1 MILMFIAMQK
11 PVYFSHTCRG
21 ITYYILVI
29 FIDKG
34 TPNMSISI
42 VILAAGKGSRM
53 KSTTPKVLH
62 EISGKSMLFHAIDA
76 GQKISDDITVVLYH
90 QAPRVQKAIESNY
103 QNINFHLQDAEQF
116 PGTGGAMKGVK
127 TKYEKTLILNGDMP
141 LITQD
146 SLLAL
151 TGGNADINMSVIKL
165 DNPHGYGR
173 VLISNEKVQ
182 EIVEQKDCNEAQL
195 TTKTVNAGIYCVK
208 TELLNRYIPL
218 LSNENAQKEY
228 YLTDIVKMAVDENKT
243 VSPIY
248 VQEEEFKG
256 VNSKL
261 DLADAEIIMQNRIKK
276 ELMEQGVSMRF
287 PHSIYI
293 DCRATFE
300 GECILENGVTI
311 LGASKLINAHIK
323 TNSVIE
329 ESIIEDSDVGPMG
342 RVRPLTHLKNTHIG
356 NFVEVKKST
365 LTGVKAGHLAYIGDA
380 SIDEG
385 SNIGAGVITC
395 NYDGKAKYKTT
406 IGKNVF
412 VGSDSQLV
420 APVTIED
427 DVIVA
432 AGTTLTKNVTKGSLA
447 ITRSALKI
455 LPDFF
460 YKFFGK

>member
-1 MILMFIAMQK
+1 
-11 PVYFSHTCRG
+11 
-21 ITYYILVI
+21 
-29 FIDKG
+29 
-34 TPNMSISI
+34 MSISI

-62 EISGKSMLFHAIDA
+62 TISGKSMLSHAIDA
-76 GQKISDDITVVLYH
+76 GLELSDDITVVLAH
-90 QAPRVQKAIESNY
+90 QATRVQESIEAEY
-103 QNINFHLQDAEQF
+103 QNINFHMQDAEQF
-116 PGTGGAMKGVK
+116 PGTGGAMKGIT

-141 LITQD
+141 LITKD

-151 TGGNADINMSVIKL
+151 TGGDADINMSVIKL
-165 DNPHGYGR
+165 DNPDGYGR
-173 VLISNEKVQ
+173 VIIDDEKVQ

-195 TTKTVNAGIYCVK
+195 TTKTVNAGIYCVN

-228 YLTDIVKMAVDENKT
+228 YITDIIKMAVDENRT
-243 VSPIY
+243 VTPIY
-248 VQEEEFKG
+248 VEEEEFKG
-256 VNSKL
+256 VNSKF
-261 DLADAEIIMQNRIKK
+261 DLATAEIIMQNRIKK
-276 ELMEQGVSMRF
+276 ELMAQGVTMRF
-287 PHSIYI
+287 PDSIYI

-300 GECILENGVTI
+300 GESILENGVTI

-329 ESIIEDSDVGPMG
+329 NSIIENSDVGPMG
-342 RVRPLTHLKNTHIG
+342 RIRPLSHLKDTHVG

-380 SIDEG
+380 TIDVG

-395 NYDGKAKYKTT
+395 NYDGKNKYKTT

-412 VGSDSQLV
+412 VGSDCQLV

-427 DVIVA
+427 DVMIA
-432 AGTTLTKNVTKGSLA
+432 AGTTVPSGVVQSGLLALSRTKMRTVKGY
-447 ITRSALKI
+447 
-455 LPDFF
+455 F
-460 YKFFGK
+460 YKHFKN